1 MAIIHIKK
9 RENPYTQIDKRCL
22 EDCRLSW
29 RARGIL
35 AYLLSKP
42 DNWQVS
48 VKDIQLGGKEGREA
62 VQAAMKE
69 LEKIGYARLES
80 DRGQDG
86 RVLGKRWVI
95 CEEPINWFSV
105 RRMPTDE
112 RVSRRTVSPT
122 VGKHD
127 TNNNKGN
134 NNETEEE
141 AAATEKKSSPLKAE
155 KENPTP
161 HIPAAPPSPAPGAT
175 FGAVDPAAEAERM
188 RGNQSLRDTFSMTR
202 RIPADR
208 FDAYLSEFV
217 REVSATEEA
226 HYGTRAF
233 RSHFLNWSEKR
244 YRIAKDQA
252 ATTTT
257 ATRSTIPQAIRVYE

>member
-1 MAIIHIKK
+1 MG
-9 RENPYTQIDKRCL
+9 TDKRTYN
-22 EDCRLSW
+22 E
-29 RARGIL
+29 
-35 AYLLSKP
+35 P
-42 DNWQVS
+42 VS
-48 VKDIQLGGKEGREA
+48 PSAIFAD
-62 VQAAMKE
+62 AMKQYE
-69 LEKIGYARLES
+69 
-80 DRGQDG
+80 
-86 RVLGKRWVI
+86 
-95 CEEPINWFSV
+95 C
-105 RRMPTDE
+105 
-112 RVSRRTVSPT
+112 
-122 VGKHD
+122 
-127 TNNNKGN
+127 
-134 NNETEEE
+134 
-141 AAATEKKSSPLKAE
+141 
-155 KENPTP
+155 
-161 HIPAAPPSPAPGAT
+161 
-175 FGAVDPAAEAERM
+175 AVDPAAEAERM